1 MSEIEALKKQ
11 FTLVDQSLFDLA
23 AMLIK
28 YEVVILEDI
37 WPHIE
42 NKLVQKDDKD
52 EIEELLEKQNKSLDY
67 LYGFLFKSIMNAE
80 GFEKEM
86 REQMVEPRH
95 IELEQKRAK
104 MHCNFKIRLLQS
116 CIRVNDWATADDI
129 INGIYDGKFD
139 LSWS

>member
-1 MSEIEALKKQ
+1 
-11 FTLVDQSLFDLA
+11 
-23 AMLIK
+23 MLIK